1 MSVGIKVQVYGIK
14 EALKEVNKVNPKL
27 RREFTKRYK
36 EIVKP
41 VINDAKAAF
50 PDSPPLSRM
59 GKPYKRLGAW
69 DGGLVA
75 KGVTAKINTRGAR
88 KRNVEKGAVYETIS
102 TFLIQ
107 QKTGWGSLFD
117 MAGKKNGDSQMV
129 TNLINKGYGNAS
141 RAMWPAYER
150 HESEIDL
157 AVLAL
162 CKDVMDEVNRNL
174 VIDDGN

>member
-1 MSVGIKVQVYGIK
+1 MSVGVQVQVYGVK
-14 EALKEVNKVNPKL
+14 DALKEINKINPKL

-36 EIVKP
+36 TIVKP
-41 VINDAKAAF
+41 VIDQAKASF

-59 GKPYKRLGAW
+59 GKPYKHLGAW

-75 KGVTAKINTRGAR
+75 RGVTARINTRKAR
-88 KRNVEKGAVYETIS
+88 SRNLEKGAVYETIS

-107 QKTGWGSLFD
+107 QKTGWGSLYD
-117 MAGKKNGDSQMV
+117 MAGRKNGDSQMAR
-129 TNLINKGYGNAS
+129 NLMKEGFGAPS
-141 RAMWPAYER
+141 RAMWPAYEQNKQ
-150 HESEIDL
+150 EIDL

-162 CKDVMDEVNRNL
+162 CKDVMNEVNRNL

>member
-1 MSVGIKVQVYGIK
+1 VSVGVQVQVYGVK
-14 EALKEVNKVNPKL
+14 EALKEINKINPKL

-41 VINDAKAAF
+41 VLDQAKSNF
-50 PDSPPLSRM
+50 PDAPPLSRM
-59 GKPYKRLGAW
+59 GKPYKHLGAW

-75 KGVTAKINTRGAR
+75 KGVTARINTRGAR

-107 QKTGWGSLFD
+107 QKTGWGSLYD
-117 MAGKKNGDSQMV
+117 MAGKKNGTSQMA
-129 TNLINKGYGNAS
+129 TNLVNEGFGSPS
-141 RAMWPAYER
+141 RAMWPAYEQ
-150 HESEIDL
+150 HKTEIDF

-162 CKDVMDEVNRNL
+162 CKDVMKEVNRNL
-174 VIDDGN
+174 VIDNGN

>member
-1 MSVGIKVQVYGIK
+1 MKSTISIEVYGVK
-14 EALKEVNKVNPKL
+14 AALKEVNKVNPKL

-41 VINDAKAAF
+41 VIQQAKSSF
-50 PDSPPLSRM
+50 PDEPPLSRM
-59 GKPYKRLGAW
+59 GKPFKHLGSW

-75 KGVTAKINTRGAR
+75 KGVTAKINTRSAR
-88 KRNVEKGAVYETIS
+88 KRNIEKGAVYETIS

-117 MAGKKNGDSQMV
+117 MAGKKNNDSIMAQ
-129 TNLINKGYGNAS
+129 NLINKGYGSAS
-141 RAMWPAYER
+141 RAMWPAYE
-150 HESEIDL
+150 SNKTEIDF

-162 CKDVMDEVNRNL
+162 CKDVMSEVSRNL
-174 VIDDGN
+174 VVDDGN

>member
-1 MSVGIKVQVYGIK
+1 MSVGVQIQVYGVK
-14 EALKEVNKVNPKL
+14 DALKEINKINPKL

-41 VINDAKAAF
+41 VVEQAKASF
-50 PDSPPLSRM
+50 PDDPPLSRM
-59 GKPYKRLGAW
+59 GKPYKHLGAW

-75 KGVTAKINTRGAR
+75 KGVTPRINTRKAR
-88 KRNVEKGAVYETIS
+88 ARNIEKGAVYETIS

-117 MAGKKNGDSQMV
+117 MAGKRNSESQMAR
-129 TNLINKGYGNAS
+129 NLVNKGFGSPS
-141 RAMWPAYER
+141 RAMWPAYEQ
-150 HESEIDL
+150 HKQEIDL

-174 VIDDGN
+174 VVGDGD

>member
-1 MSVGIKVQVYGIK
+1 MSVGIQVQVYGVK
-14 EALKEVNKVNPKL
+14 DALKEINKVNPKL

-41 VINDAKAAF
+41 VIDEAKKSF
-50 PDSPPLSRM
+50 PENPPLSRM
-59 GKPYKRLGAW
+59 GKPYKHLGAW

-75 KGVTAKINTRGAR
+75 KGVTARINTRKAR
-88 KRNVEKGAVYETIS
+88 KRNVEKGAIYETIS

-117 MAGKKNGDSQMV
+117 MAGRKNSDSQMV
-129 TNLINKGYGNAS
+129 RNLINEGFGNPS
-141 RAMWPAYER
+141 RAMWPAYEQQKT
-150 HESEIDL
+150 EIDV

-174 VIDDGN
+174 VVDNGN

>member
-1 MSVGIKVQVYGIK
+1 MSVGVQVKVYGVK
-14 EALKEVNKVNPKL
+14 EALKEINKVNPKL

-36 EIVKP
+36 TIVKP
-41 VINDAKAAF
+41 VIDEAKAAF
-50 PDSPPLSRM
+50 PDNPPLSRM

-75 KGVTAKINTRGAR
+75 RGVTARINTRAAR
-88 KRNVEKGAVYETIS
+88 KRNIEKGAVYETIS
-102 TFLIQ
+102 TFIIQ

-117 MAGKKNGDSQMV
+117 MAGRRNGDSLLVQ
-129 TNLINKGYGNAS
+129 NLANKGFGSPS
-141 RAMWPAYER
+141 RAMWPAYET
-150 HESEIDL
+150 HKAEIDL